1 MKNLNVY
8 RLAVRSRCL
17 LVFLPLLPVLLCLSA
32 CMKDDPP
39 GPTKKDP
46 CPWPEVTTEGKHT
59 LGFKI
64 NGKEW
69 VPCVDLYGAVVG
81 LRPIDC
87 TLRESDGS
95 NFLGLD
101 ASYSMSS
108 ISDTS
113 NLFFLGLKPLNEG
126 IINAQDLVHLRI
138 KFSLTYN
145 DGLSAKSWSA
155 DSSGIGTTIEILRLD
170 TSQNIIA
177 GKFSS
182 LLFADAGN
190 DTLVLTDGRFDL
202 KYYPQ

>member
-1 MKNLNVY
+1 
-8 RLAVRSRCL
+8 
-17 LVFLPLLPVLLCLSA
+17 VFLLLLSVLSWLTA
-32 CMKDDPP
+32 CNKDNP

-46 CPWPEVTTEGKHT
+46 CPWPEITTEGKHT

-69 VPCVDLYGAVVG
+69 VPCVDFYGAAVG
-81 LRPIDC
+81 LRPIESRL
-87 TLRESDGS
+87 TESDGN

-113 NLFFLGLKPLNEG
+113 NLFFLGLKPLQEG
-126 IINAQDLVHLRI
+126 MINVQDLTHLRI
-138 KFSLTYN
+138 EFSLTYN
-145 DGLSAKSWSA
+145 GGSSTKSWSA
-155 DSSGIGTTIEILRLD
+155 DSSGDGTTIEILRLD

-177 GKFSS
+177 GKFSA
-182 LLFADAGN
+182 LLIGDIDK

-202 KYYPQ
+202 KYSPQ

>member
-17 LVFLPLLPVLLCLSA
+17 LVFLLLLPVLLCLSA

>member
-1 MKNLNVY
+1 MKIKI
-8 RLAVRSRCL
+8 SRCL
-17 LVFLPLLPVLLCLSA
+17 LAFQLLLPVLLCLSA

>member
-1 MKNLNVY
+1 
-8 RLAVRSRCL
+8 
-17 LVFLPLLPVLLCLSA
+17 
-32 CMKDDPP
+32 MKDDPP

>member
-1 MKNLNVY
+1 
-8 RLAVRSRCL
+8 
-17 LVFLPLLPVLLCLSA
+17 
-32 CMKDDPP
+32 
-39 GPTKKDP
+39 
-46 CPWPEVTTEGKHT
+46 
-59 LGFKI
+59 
-64 NGKEW
+64 
-69 VPCVDLYGAVVG
+69 
-81 LRPIDC
+81 
-87 TLRESDGS
+87 
-95 NFLGLD
+95 
-101 ASYSMSS
+101 
-108 ISDTS
+108 
-113 NLFFLGLKPLNEG
+113 LNEG

-155 DSSGIGTTIEILRLD
+155 DVSGIGTTIEILRLD

>member
-8 RLAVRSRCL
+8 RLAVRSRWL